1 MKQPLLLSLLALL
14 ATSALAQDPATTQE
28 TTDAATTADVTTT
41 AATTAATT
49 ADAKPTDDANVPA
62 LADTT
67 QTPAATTTAATT
79 REPNDDG
86 NIPTASSG
94 DGSYSYPAPSVPP
107 TQNAPFMHQSDL
119 PQGTV
124 FIIVGAILGAFGAAV
139 LLWRAVIGCL
149 LHRSVKRAAL
159 EQHRANDKM
168 GIPGVPAGAGAAM
181 APPFYTYTDHASNGS
196 LGATNPSAGRG
207 VRRTQRG
214 PMPSAT
220 PSQTNL
226 FFSPTAPAGA
236 PQANRSSTFLPSG
249 FYAAG
254 QGAPAHGPGYN
265 ASASDLRPGSNGHG
279 RPSDSPGP
287 MPRPDPQRRNV
298 STSSVNMARPTSQRP
313 PSMFLDD
320 LLGDQPGH
328 YPPPHN
334 QNWGRSRDRL

>member
-1 MKQPLLLSLLALL
+1 MKHPLLLSLFALL
-14 ATSALAQDPATTQE
+14 ATSALAQDPAST
-28 TTDAATTADVTTT
+28 DVTTT
-41 AATTAATT
+41 AAAATATAA
-49 ADAKPTDDANVPA
+49 DDANVPA
-62 LADTT
+62 LTDTTPST
-67 QTPAATTTAATT
+67 QTPAATTANPATT
-79 REPNDDG
+79 TRKPNNDDG
-86 NIPTASSG
+86 NIPTASSN
-94 DGSYSYPAPSVPP
+94 DGHYSYPAPSVPP

-168 GIPGVPAGAGAAM
+168 NIPGVPAGAGAGAPM

-196 LGATNPSAGRG
+196 LGAVNPSAGRG

-214 PMPSAT
+214 PMPSST

-236 PQANRSSTFLPSG
+236 QQTNRSSTFLPSG

-254 QGAPAHGPGYN
+254 QGAPPHGHSHNP
-265 ASASDLRPGSNGHG
+265 SASDLG
-279 RPSDSPGP
+279 RPSESPGP
-287 MPRPDPQRRNV
+287 MPRADPQRRNV
-298 STSSVNMARPTSQRP
+298 SNSSVNMARPGSQRA

-320 LLGDQPGH
+320 LLDDQPSGH

-334 QNWGRSRDRL
+334 QNWGHSRDRL